1 MIGGSVNH
9 RSLLGAAE
17 LCPFHPNI
25 SLNDSHAVWNG
36 HVCFTSA
43 HQFGYIF
50 HLLFFV
56 SERALSVEGL

>member
-9 RSLLGAAE
+9 RSLLRAAD

-36 HVCFTSA
+36 HVCFTSSPYA
-43 HQFGYIF
+43 SIWIHFP
-50 HLLFFV
+50 
-56 SERALSVEGL
+56 SSVLCE